1 MFTADPKGSAHDD
14 ERRGMQMIK
23 QQPADLMLELTTA
36 YIVSRCIHVVAELSV
51 ADRMQPGANDIDAL
65 AAGCGVQPEPL
76 RRVLRLL
83 ASHGIFREGDP
94 GFFTHTPLSE
104 TLKADH
110 PRSMRGWATMTGG
123 PIFSAF
129 SGLMQSLQTGTPA
142 FAAVHG
148 APPYQYFGTHPKDRA
163 AFAEAM
169 GDWNRQLANSL
180 LAVRDF
186 STAKLLVDVGGSYG
200 HLLGHVLS
208 AYAGAKGIVF
218 DLPEIAKGGRD
229 RIQALGLGDR
239 CEVVGGDFFNEVPPG
254 GDVYLM
260 SWILHNWS
268 DADCVRIL
276 RNCRKAMGKAGRLL
290 TIDHVIQLG
299 NDADFGRTSDL
310 AMLVAFGG
318 QERTEPELRE
328 LLREGGFRL
337 LSVTPL
343 EVPVSVLES
352 EPF

>member
-1 MFTADPKGSAHDD
+1 MNN
-14 ERRGMQMIK
+14 ER
-23 QQPADLMLELTTA
+23 PADVMLEFTTA
-36 YIVSRCIHVVAELSV
+36 YIVSRCIHVIAELSI
-51 ADRMQPGANDIDAL
+51 ADHMQPGSNDVESL
-65 AAGCGVQPEPL
+65 ATKCGVQPEPL

-94 GFFTHTPLSE
+94 GYFSHTPLSE

-110 PRSMRGWATMTGG
+110 PRSMRGWASMTGG

-129 SGLMQSLQTGTPA
+129 SGLLSSLQTGAPA

-148 APPYQYFGTHPKDRA
+148 APPYQYFATHPKDRG

-169 GDWNRQLANSL
+169 GDWNRQLASSL
-180 LAVRDF
+180 LSVRDF

-208 AYAGAKGIVF
+208 AYAGAKGIVY
-218 DLPEIAKGGRD
+218 DLPDIAKGGRD
-229 RIQALGLGDR
+229 RIQALGLADR
-239 CEVVGGDFFNEVPPG
+239 CEVVGGDFFNEVPSG
-254 GDVYLM
+254 GDIYLM

-276 RNCRKAMGKAGRLL
+276 RNCRKAIGKGGRLL
-290 TIDHVIQLG
+290 TIDHVIQVG
-299 NDADFGRTSDL
+299 NAPDFGRTSDL

-328 LLREGGFRL
+328 VLREGGFRL